1 MYFQPLGSENSQT
14 ILSVKISI
22 KSSFQKL
29 RHLLQSGKR
38 CYHNLIIVPQI
49 MAFVKANACIFCM
62 RADAGKKKYS
72 SKNEFLCKG
81 GRFALRE
88 GG

>member
-1 MYFQPLGSENSQT
+1 
-14 ILSVKISI
+14 
-22 KSSFQKL
+22 
-29 RHLLQSGKR
+29 
-38 CYHNLIIVPQI
+38 

-72 SKNEFLCKG
+72 SKNEFLCKD